1 MTENKPNPEENE
13 DVHLYQK
20 MADRA
25 AEIYKEGRKTIDE
38 ALKKAGDEITAG
50 GDFTREQADK
60 IGAYVRRDLSEV
72 GRKLKQSRDTVITAA
87 EPHRLAAGVQSG
99 LAKLLTTAAD
109 VLSDIAD
116 RSEKVLEFHTGEVTS
131 PGTLTCKACNK
142 EMRLK
147 STVRIPPC
155 PSCHKTSFRKSY

>member
-1 MTENKPNPEENE
+1 MTEKKQDPEEHD
-13 DVHLYQK
+13 DVNRYQK
-20 MADRA
+20 LADRT
-25 AEIYKEGRKTIDE
+25 AEILQESRKTIDE
-38 ALKKAGDEITAG
+38 ALKKAGEEITAG

-60 IGAYVRRDLSEV
+60 IGAFIRRDLSEV

-99 LAKLLTTAAD
+99 MAKLLNMAAD
-109 VLSDIAD
+109 VLSEIAN

-131 PGTLTCKACNK
+131 PGTLTCKACEK

-155 PSCHKTSFRKSY
+155 PSCHKTLFRKSY